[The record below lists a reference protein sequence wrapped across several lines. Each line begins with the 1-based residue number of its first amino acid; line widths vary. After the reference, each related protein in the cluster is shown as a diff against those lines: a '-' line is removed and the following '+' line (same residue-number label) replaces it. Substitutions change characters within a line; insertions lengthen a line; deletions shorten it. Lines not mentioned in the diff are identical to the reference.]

1 MNETEFNLLDEPWI
15 RVMDDNCQIK
25 EVSLTD
31 ALLNAHKYK
40 TLKGEMPTQDIVI
53 LRLMLAIVHTVFS
66 RVDVDGNEA
75 ELEEEDDAV
84 DRWESLWNNRKLPE
98 RPVREYLEKWH
109 ERFWL
114 FHPERPFG
122 QMAGLTYGT
131 EYGAP
136 KLNGEISESNHKVRI
151 FSPYFGS
158 TKESL
163 TFSEAARW
171 LLTLNS
177 FDDSAIKPS
186 KESKEKTGGKLPPS
200 GVGWLGKLGIV
211 YLNGNNLFETIMLNF
226 VLINND
232 NIECDEQPMWEIDDP
247 VKEERREI
255 PYPTNLAQ
263 LYTLQSRHILLNRC
277 DDKIKGYIAIG
288 GDFFTEKNA
297 FIEPMT
303 TWKIKKADYLP
314 KKHSASEQIWREF
327 SNIYN
332 NSNGNHVPGVVKW
345 FKFISTRVKLP
356 VMRSTVLSIDYD
368 KNNCSIQNVFGD
380 SLEMN
385 AQILSEVGRGYRE
398 EITFEISRCEELAEK
413 IGNLAWHI
421 YLASGGNKKSK
432 QKDNEYISSRLDAK
446 SQLYYRLD
454 IPFRSWLFS
463 LDPENDDKQEKFE
476 QWQAIAKRIT
486 LDLGSELVAAAGDAA
501 MVGHMI
507 DETIYSAPK
516 AYNIF
521 LRDVS
526 KIYQKI

>member
-1 MNETEFNLLDEPWI
+1 
-15 RVMDDNCQIK
+15 
-25 EVSLTD
+25 
-31 ALLNAHKYK
+31 
-40 TLKGEMPTQDIVI
+40 
-53 LRLMLAIVHTVFS
+53 
-66 RVDVDGNEA
+66 
-75 ELEEEDDAV
+75 
-84 DRWESLWNNRKLPE
+84 
-98 RPVREYLEKWH
+98 
-109 ERFWL
+109 
-114 FHPERPFG
+114 
-122 QMAGLTYGT
+122 
-131 EYGAP
+131 
-136 KLNGEISESNHKVRI
+136 
-151 FSPYFGS
+151 
-158 TKESL
+158 
-163 TFSEAARW
+163 
-171 LLTLNS
+171 
-177 FDDSAIKPS
+177 
-186 KESKEKTGGKLPPS
+186 
-200 GVGWLGKLGIV
+200 
-211 YLNGNNLFETIMLNF
+211 MLNL

-232 NIECDEQPMWEIDDP
+232 NIECDEQPMWEIDNP

-356 VMRSTVLSIDYD
+356 MMRTTVLSIDYD

-413 IGNLAWHI
+413 IGNLAWLI

-486 LDLGSELVAAAGDAA
+486 LDLGSELVAVAGDAA

-526 KIYQKI
+526 KIYKKI

>member
-15 RVMDDNCQIK
+15 SVMDDNCQIK

-40 TLKGEMPTQDIVI
+40 ALKGEMPTQDIVI

-66 RVDVDGNEA
+66 RVDADGNEA

-84 DRWESLWNNRKLPE
+84 DRWESLWNNRKIPE
-98 RPVREYLEKWH
+98 KPMREYFEKWH

-131 EYGAP
+131 EYGAS
-136 KLNGEISESNHKVRI
+136 KLNGEISESGNKTRI
-151 FSPYFGS
+151 FSAYSGEQKS
-158 TKESL
+158 HL
-163 TFSEAARW
+163 TYAQAARW
-171 LLTLNS
+171 LLTLIS

-186 KESKEKTGGKLPPS
+186 KEGKEKAGGKLPPS
-200 GVGWLGKLGIV
+200 GVGWLGKLGLV
-211 YLNGNNLFETIMLNF
+211 YLNGSNFFETIMLNF

-232 NIECDEQPMWEIDDP
+232 NIECDEQPMWEMDDP

-277 DDKIKGYIAIG
+277 GDKIMGYIAIR
-288 GDFFTEKNA
+288 GDSFTDKNA

-303 TWKIKKADYLP
+303 TWKINKTDYLP
-314 KKHSASEQIWREF
+314 KKHCASEQMWREF

-332 NSNGNHVPGVVKW
+332 NSNGNHVPGVIKW
-345 FKFISTRVKLP
+345 FKFISTKVKLP
-356 VMRSTVLSIDYD
+356 MMRTTVLSVDYD

-398 EITFEISRCEELAEK
+398 EIKFEISRCEELAKK
-413 IGNLAWHI
+413 IGNLAWNI
-421 YLASGGNKKSK
+421 YLASGGNKNSK
-432 QKDNEYISSRLDAK
+432 PKDIGSILDAK

-454 IPFRSWLFS
+454 IPFRSWLSS
-463 LDPENDDKQEKFE
+463 LDPENDDKLEKFE
-476 QWQAIAKRIT
+476 QWQNTAKRIT
-486 LDLGSELVAAAGDAA
+486 LDLGRELVAAVDDTA